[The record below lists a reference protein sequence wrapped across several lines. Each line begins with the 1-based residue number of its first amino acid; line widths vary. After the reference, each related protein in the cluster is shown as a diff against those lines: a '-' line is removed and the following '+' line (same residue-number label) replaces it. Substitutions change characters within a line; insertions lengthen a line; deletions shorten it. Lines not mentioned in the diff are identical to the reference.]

1 MEGMNM
7 DMPDNI
13 DDAFARFEQ
22 LAAKLDDVLKAT
34 EDEQA
39 AGRSGYNL
47 YLQAQKLA
55 EEVNHFGQE
64 LTRRINEARA
74 RL

>member
-1 MEGMNM
+1 M

-22 LAAKLDDVLKAT
+22 LAAQLDDALKAT
-34 EDEQA
+34 EDEQS

-47 YLQAQKLA
+47 FLQAQSLA
-55 EEVNHFGQE
+55 EEVNQFGQE
-64 LTRRINEARA
+64 LTRRINQAKA
-74 RL
+74 SL

>member
-1 MEGMNM
+1 M

-13 DDAFARFEQ
+13 DDAFARFEE
-22 LAAKLDDVLKAT
+22 LAAKLDDALKAT

-55 EEVNHFGQE
+55 EEVNQFGQE

-74 RL
+74 SL

>member
-1 MEGMNM
+1 M

-13 DDAFARFEQ
+13 DDAFVRFEE
-22 LAAKLDDVLKAT
+22 LAAKLDDALKAT

-39 AGRSGYNL
+39 AGRSGYHL

-55 EEVNHFGQE
+55 EEVNLFGQE

-74 RL
+74 SL